1 MILEQSLDHLCLISP
16 IELENKINHSINQ
29 RTEKQE
35 YCMCEKFCMCGCE
48 TRQRIGKIG
57 SIPTLY
63 IAEVGN
69 EFPISQINASVCD
82 ILCTEVEKSDTT
94 SISFICFQAC
104 YQVIRI
110 SNKSQT
116 GQVVA

>member
-1 MILEQSLDHLCLISP
+1 MKNSACVVVKL
-16 IELENKINHSINQ
+16 
-29 RTEKQE
+29 
-35 YCMCEKFCMCGCE
+35 
-48 TRQRIGKIG
+48 GKG
-57 SIPTLY
+57 LGKLGQYLLY

-69 EFPISQINASVCD
+69 EFPISQINASMCD